1 MPEDAGSFSSVKERL
16 NEIVD
21 EISSEDI
28 SLDDALTLYEEAVKL
43 GLAACDLSEADLSE
57 VENTDEALNDAV
69 SPEPVREPVTDDVPY
84 TGVELG

>member
-69 SPEPVREPVTDDVPY
+69 SLEPVRESVTDDVPY